1 MKETGAAQRAIDEEM
16 ARIVD
21 AGAIDPK
28 KLLSWKRDVAGKI
41 PGARKVKG
49 MLVMVEKNIESQ
61 QFRGWKARFV
71 AVGCRILD
79 QFERRVVEDLQH
91 IFPSSLD
98 MIRLS
103 MVFECMVGSNG
114 VTLQGDV
121 KGRRET
127 PS

>member
-1 MKETGAAQRAIDEEM
+1 MKEPAKRRKRLSRSTRISSPSEIRSSLRLVAKIHGENSKTVKETAAAQRAIDEEM
-16 ARIVD
+16 AQIVD

-61 QFRGWKARFV
+61 QLRRWKARFV

-79 QFERRVVEDLQH
+79 QFER
-91 IFPSSLD
+91 
-98 MIRLS
+98 
-103 MVFECMVGSNG
+103 
-114 VTLQGDV
+114 
-121 KGRRET
+121 
-127 PS
+127 